1 MKNLFKKMLFALA
14 TLVTVLTVNT
24 SVLAQDKD
32 ALVDIKNGK
41 LHAVLAGDG
50 PYTVVF
56 EAGFV
61 SDLSVWRKV
70 APNIAKH
77 AQILVYSRAGVG
89 QSPARSQALNLSQ
102 HTEELHQ
109 LVSALEIKKPLI
121 LVGHS
126 YGGWVV
132 RQFASAYPKQVAG
145 LVLVDPANE
154 TLEIELKKIDAAK
167 VAQDQQR
174 LAKMA
179 PPSAKADLDLV
190 QAIFDQGKLP
200 NPAALPNV
208 PMAILSSVQEFK
220 NNPFFQETAVA
231 LQVKRDLH
239 AKLANGFSNASH
251 IVTNR
256 SGHHIQM
263 DEPHLVINA
272 IEQIITSLTIEAEK
286 LARQQ
291 AKQQARQQVMT
302 ALEQAASA
310 LQNQQAES
318 AKNTVFTALK
328 ASKFS
333 EGEINQLGFDVMTK
347 GKQALMAE
355 LIFRFNVEQ
364 FAQSD
369 NAYDSHG
376 EALLELG
383 RYAEAKAQFTKAISL
398 AQANPQRSPKAIKGY
413 QDNLAKAEQAL
424 QKK

>member
-1 MKNLFKKMLFALA
+1 MKNFFKNVVFAIA
-14 TLVTVLTVNT
+14 TLISINLTAQ
-24 SVLAQDKD
+24 AQDKD

-41 LHAVLAGDG
+41 LHAVVAGDG

-56 EAGFV
+56 EAGFI

-70 APNIAKH
+70 APTVAKQ
-77 AQILVYSRAGVG
+77 AQVLVYSRAGVG
-89 QSPARSQALNLSQ
+89 KSPARSQPLNLLQ
-102 HTEELHQ
+102 HTEELQQ
-109 LVSALEIKKPLI
+109 LIAALDLKKPLI

-167 VAQDQQR
+167 VTQDQQR
-174 LAKMA
+174 LAGMA
-179 PPSAKADLDLV
+179 PPSAKADLALV
-190 QAIFDQGKLP
+190 QAIFDEGKLP
-200 NPAALPNV
+200 NQAALPDV
-208 PMAILSSVQEFK
+208 PMAIISSVQEFK

-231 LQVKRDLH
+231 LKVKRNLH
-239 AKLANGFSNASH
+239 AKLADPFSNATH
-251 IVTNR
+251 VVTNR
-256 SGHHIQM
+256 SGHHIQN

-272 IEQIITSLTIEAEK
+272 IEQIISSLNIESQK
-286 LARQQ
+286 VARQQ
-291 AKQQARQQVMT
+291 AKQQARQ
-302 ALEQAASA
+302 ALMVAMGQAGTE
-310 LQNQQAES
+310 LQNQQSEA

-328 ASKFS
+328 ASQFS
-333 EGEINQLGFDVMTK
+333 ENEINQLGFDVMSK
-347 GKQALMAE
+347 GKQPVMAE

-369 NAYDSHG
+369 NVYDSHG

-383 RYAEAKAQFTKAISL
+383 RFAEAKAQFTKAISL
-398 AQANPQRSPKAIKGY
+398 GQANPQRSPKSIKGY

-424 QKK
+424 LKK

>member
-1 MKNLFKKMLFALA
+1 MKNFFNNVVFAIA
-14 TLVTVLTVNT
+14 TLLTIN
-24 SVLAQDKD
+24 SIAQAQDKD

-41 LHAVLAGDG
+41 LHAVVTGDG

-56 EAGFV
+56 EAGFI

-70 APNIAKH
+70 APTVAKQ

-109 LVSALEIKKPLI
+109 LITALDIKKPLI

-132 RQFASAYPKQVAG
+132 RQFASAFPKQVAG

-174 LAKMA
+174 LAGMA
-179 PPSAKADLDLV
+179 PPSAKADLALV

-208 PMAILSSVQEFK
+208 TMAILSSVQEFK

-239 AKLANGFSNASH
+239 SKLAQQFSNATH
-251 IVTNR
+251 VVTNR
-256 SGHHIQM
+256 SGHHIQN

-272 IEQIITSLTIEAEK
+272 IEQIISGLNIEAQK
-286 LARQQ
+286 VARQQ
-291 AKQQARQQVMT
+291 AKQQARQAVMT
-302 ALEQAASA
+302 ALGQAGTE
-310 LQNQQAES
+310 LQNQQSDA
-318 AKNTVFTALK
+318 AKGTVFAALK
-328 ASKFS
+328 ASQFS
-333 EGEINQLGFDVMTK
+333 EAEINQLGFDVMTK
-347 GKQALMAE
+347 GKQSVMAE

-369 NAYDSHG
+369 NVYDSHG

-383 RYAEAKAQFTKAISL
+383 RFAEAKTQFAKAIML
-398 AQANPQRSPKAIKGY
+398 AQANPQRSPKTIKGY

-424 QKK
+424 SKK

>member
-1 MKNLFKKMLFALA
+1 MKNFFRNIVFAMA
-14 TLVTVLTVNT
+14 TLLSINLTAQ
-24 SVLAQDKD
+24 AQDKD

-41 LHAVLAGDG
+41 LHAVVAGDG

-56 EAGFV
+56 EAGFI

-70 APNIAKH
+70 APTVAKQ
-77 AQILVYSRAGVG
+77 AQVLVYSRAGVG
-89 QSPARSQALNLSQ
+89 KSPARSQALNLSQ

-109 LVSALEIKKPLI
+109 LITALELKKPLI

-167 VAQDQQR
+167 VTQDQQR
-174 LAKMA
+174 LAGMA
-179 PPSAKADLDLV
+179 PPSAKADLALV
-190 QAIFDQGKLP
+190 QAIFDEGKLP
-200 NPAALPNV
+200 NQAALPDV
-208 PMAILSSVQEFK
+208 PMAIISSVQEFK

-231 LQVKRDLH
+231 LKVKRNLH
-239 AKLANGFSNASH
+239 AKLADSFSNATH
-251 IVTNR
+251 VVTNR
-256 SGHHIQM
+256 SGHHIQN

-272 IEQIITSLTIEAEK
+272 IEQIISGLNIEAQK
-286 LARQQ
+286 IARQQ
-291 AKQQARQQVMT
+291 AKQQARQ
-302 ALEQAASA
+302 ALMVALGQAGTE
-310 LQNQQAES
+310 LQNQQSEA

-328 ASKFS
+328 ASQFS
-333 EGEINQLGFDVMTK
+333 ENEINQLGFDVMTK
-347 GKQALMAE
+347 GKQAVMAE

-364 FAQSD
+364 FSQSD
-369 NAYDSHG
+369 NVYDSHG

-383 RYAEAKAQFTKAISL
+383 RFAEAKAQFTKAISL
-398 AQANPQRSPKAIKGY
+398 AQANPQRSPKTIKGY

-424 QKK
+424 LKK

>member
-1 MKNLFKKMLFALA
+1 MKNFFKNIVFAMA
-14 TLVTVLTVNT
+14 TLLTINLT
-24 SVLAQDKD
+24 AQAQDKD

-56 EAGFV
+56 EAGFI

-70 APNIAKH
+70 APTVSKQ

-89 QSPARSQALNLSQ
+89 KSPARSQALNLSQ

-109 LVSALEIKKPLI
+109 LITALELKKPLI

-154 TLEIELKKIDAAK
+154 TLEIELRKIDAAK
-167 VAQDQQR
+167 VTQDQQR
-174 LAKMA
+174 LAGMA
-179 PPSAKADLDLV
+179 PPSAKADLALV
-190 QAIFDQGKLP
+190 QAIFDEGKLP
-200 NPAALPNV
+200 NQAALPDV
-208 PMAILSSVQEFK
+208 PMAIISSVQEFK

-231 LQVKRDLH
+231 LKVKRHLH
-239 AKLANGFSNASH
+239 AKLADPFSNATH
-251 IVTNR
+251 VVTNR
-256 SGHHIQM
+256 SGHHIQN

-272 IEQIITSLTIEAEK
+272 IEQIISGLNIEAQK
-286 LARQQ
+286 VARQQ
-291 AKQQARQQVMT
+291 AKQQARQALMT
-302 ALEQAASA
+302 ALGQAGTE
-310 LQNQQAES
+310 LQNQQSET
-318 AKNTVFTALK
+318 AKTTVFTALK
-328 ASKFS
+328 ASQFS
-333 EGEINQLGFDVMTK
+333 ENEINQLGFDVMTK
-347 GKQALMAE
+347 GKQPVMAE

-369 NAYDSHG
+369 NVYDSHG

-383 RYAEAKAQFTKAISL
+383 RFAEAKAQFTKAISL
-398 AQANPQRSPKAIKGY
+398 GQANPQRSPKTIKGY

-424 QKK
+424 LKK

>member
-1 MKNLFKKMLFALA
+1 MKNFLHSVVFAMA
-14 TLVTVLTVNT
+14 TLLTIN
-24 SVLAQDKD
+24 SIAQAQDKD

-41 LHAVLAGDG
+41 LHAVVTGDG

-56 EAGFV
+56 EAGFI

-70 APNIAKH
+70 APTVAKQ

-109 LVSALEIKKPLI
+109 LITALDIKKPLI

-132 RQFASAYPKQVAG
+132 RQFASAFPKQVAG

-174 LAKMA
+174 LVGMA
-179 PPSAKADLDLV
+179 PPSAKADLALV

-200 NPAALPNV
+200 NSAALPNV
-208 PMAILSSVQEFK
+208 AMAILSSVQEFK

-239 AKLANGFSNASH
+239 SKLAQQFSNATH
-251 IVTNR
+251 VVTNR
-256 SGHHIQM
+256 SGHHIQN

-272 IEQIITSLTIEAEK
+272 IEQIISSLNIEAQK
-286 LARQQ
+286 VARQQ
-291 AKQQARQQVMT
+291 AKQQARQAVMT
-302 ALEQAASA
+302 ALGQAGTE
-310 LQNQQAES
+310 LQNQQSEV
-318 AKNTVFTALK
+318 AKSTVFTALK
-328 ASKFS
+328 ASQFS
-333 EGEINQLGFDVMTK
+333 ENEINQLGFDVMTK
-347 GKQALMAE
+347 GKQPVMAE

-369 NAYDSHG
+369 NVYDSHG

-383 RYAEAKAQFTKAISL
+383 RFAEAKTQFAKAIML
-398 AQANPQRSPKAIKGY
+398 AQANPQRSPKTIKGY

-424 QKK
+424 SKK

>member
-1 MKNLFKKMLFALA
+1 MKNFLHNVVFAIA
-14 TLVTVLTVNT
+14 TLLTISMT
-24 SVLAQDKD
+24 AQAQDKD

-41 LHAVLAGDG
+41 LHAVVTGDG

-56 EAGFV
+56 EAGFI

-70 APNIAKH
+70 APTVAKQ

-109 LVSALEIKKPLI
+109 LITALDIKKPLI

-174 LAKMA
+174 LVSMA
-179 PPSAKADLDLV
+179 PPTAKADLALV

-200 NPAALPNV
+200 NSAALPNV
-208 PMAILSSVQEFK
+208 AMAILSSVQEFK

-239 AKLANGFSNASH
+239 SKLAQQFSNATH
-251 IVTNR
+251 VVTNR
-256 SGHHIQM
+256 SGHHIQN

-272 IEQIITSLTIEAEK
+272 IEQIISSLNIEAQK
-286 LARQQ
+286 VARQQ
-291 AKQQARQQVMT
+291 AKQQARQAVMT
-302 ALEQAASA
+302 ALGQAGTE
-310 LQNQQAES
+310 LQNQQSEA

-328 ASKFS
+328 ASQFS
-333 EGEINQLGFDVMTK
+333 EAEINQLGFDVMTK
-347 GKQALMAE
+347 GKQPVMAE

-369 NAYDSHG
+369 NVYDSHG

-383 RYAEAKAQFTKAISL
+383 RFAEAKTQFAKAIML
-398 AQANPQRSPKAIKGY
+398 AQANPQRSPKTIKGY
-413 QDNLAKAEQAL
+413 QDNLAKTEQAL
-424 QKK
+424 SKK

>member
-1 MKNLFKKMLFALA
+1 
-14 TLVTVLTVNT
+14 
-24 SVLAQDKD
+24 
-32 ALVDIKNGK
+32 
-41 LHAVLAGDG
+41 
-50 PYTVVF
+50 
-56 EAGFV
+56 
-61 SDLSVWRKV
+61 VWRKV
-70 APNIAKH
+70 APTVAKQ

-109 LVSALEIKKPLI
+109 LITALDIKKPLI

-132 RQFASAYPKQVAG
+132 RQFASAFPKQVAG

-174 LAKMA
+174 LAGMA
-179 PPSAKADLDLV
+179 PPSAKADLALV

-208 PMAILSSVQEFK
+208 TMAILSSVQEFK

-239 AKLANGFSNASH
+239 SKLAQQFSNATH
-251 IVTNR
+251 VVTNR
-256 SGHHIQM
+256 SGHHIQN

-272 IEQIITSLTIEAEK
+272 IEQIISGLNIEAQK
-286 LARQQ
+286 VARQQ
-291 AKQQARQQVMT
+291 AKQQARQAVMT
-302 ALEQAASA
+302 ALGQAGTE
-310 LQNQQAES
+310 LQNQQSDA
-318 AKNTVFTALK
+318 AKGTVFAALK
-328 ASKFS
+328 ASQFS
-333 EGEINQLGFDVMTK
+333 EAEINQLGFDVMTK
-347 GKQALMAE
+347 GKQPVMAE

-364 FAQSD
+364 YAQSD
-369 NAYDSHG
+369 NVYDSHG

-383 RYAEAKAQFTKAISL
+383 RFAEAKTQFAKAIML
-398 AQANPQRSPKAIKGY
+398 AQANPQRSPKTIKGY

-424 QKK
+424 SKK

>member
-1 MKNLFKKMLFALA
+1 MKNFFRNVVFAIA
-14 TLVTVLTVNT
+14 TLLAANT
-24 SVLAQDKD
+24 SALAQDKD

-56 EAGFV
+56 EAGFI

-70 APNIAKH
+70 APTVAKQ

-109 LVSALEIKKPLI
+109 LITTIDIKKPLI

-174 LAKMA
+174 LAGMA
-179 PPSAKADLDLV
+179 PPSAKADLALV

-200 NPAALPNV
+200 NSAALPNV
-208 PMAILSSVQEFK
+208 AMAILSSVQEFK
-220 NNPFFQETAVA
+220 NNPFFQETSVA

-239 AKLANGFSNASH
+239 SKLAQQFSNATH
-251 IVTNR
+251 VVTNR
-256 SGHHIQM
+256 SGHHIQN

-272 IEQIITSLTIEAEK
+272 IEQIISGLNIEAQK
-286 LARQQ
+286 VVRQQ
-291 AKQQARQQVMT
+291 AKQQARQAVMT
-302 ALEQAASA
+302 ALGQAGTE
-310 LQNQQAES
+310 LQNQQSEV
-318 AKNTVFTALK
+318 AKSTVFTALK
-328 ASKFS
+328 ASQFS
-333 EGEINQLGFDVMTK
+333 ENEINQLGFDVMTK
-347 GKQALMAE
+347 GKQPVMAE

-369 NAYDSHG
+369 NVYDSHG

-383 RYAEAKAQFTKAISL
+383 RFAEAKTQFTKAIAL
-398 AQANPQRSPKAIKGY
+398 AQANPQRSPKTIKGY

-424 QKK
+424 SKK